1 MLLYFRFFPNCIGA
15 IDGMHIPIKITEE
28 KPNKRSYF
36 CWKHFYSIHLQAVAT
51 YDMRFI
57 DIFVGWPG
65 ISHDSRV
72 FANNP
77 LYNTLPD
84 RLRTAPCR
92 LIDTYHLVADSGF
105 PIKPEV
111 MTPFKNA
118 RQQPLNDVQKR
129 FNSHLS
135 SKRNVSRSR

>member
-1 MLLYFRFFPNCIGA
+1 M
-15 IDGMHIPIKITEE
+15 DGMHIPIKITEE
-28 KPNKRSYF
+28 KAHKRSYF

-135 SKRNVSRSR
+135 SKRNVSGSR